1 MQIRE
6 AFMLDIIATDNRT
19 LNVLTLAKKVA
30 AFNVPVLIQGETGTG
45 KEYISKYI
53 HANAFA
59 ECQDAPYIGVNC
71 AAIPENMLESTL
83 FGYEK
88 GAFTG
93 ATNTVSGKLE
103 LANKG
108 TLLLDEIGELPLA
121 LQAKLLRVLQ
131 ENKVERLG
139 GHRQINLTFRL
150 IACTNKNLEKE
161 VAEGRFREDLFYRLN
176 VVHIDV
182 PPLRER
188 QADILPLAEHFIQ
201 KYTSML
207 GRNVKLSE
215 SARRSLTT
223 HQWPGNIRELENTIQ
238 RGMIMNRD
246 GVVYPDMLG
255 IPQTA
260 PIRHAEP
267 MLTESAAV
275 APTTANP
282 VSAAPGDLRLHGR
295 FAQYEYIA
303 DLMRTYQGNKSKI
316 ADLLG
321 ITPRALRYRLASMR
335 KYGIEIFS

>member
-1 MQIRE
+1 
-6 AFMLDIIATDNRT
+6 MLDIIATDNRT

-45 KEYISKYI
+45 KEYITKYI

-59 ECQDAPYIGVNC
+59 EGQDAPYIGVNC

-93 ATNTVSGKLE
+93 ATHSVAGKLE
-103 LANKG
+103 MANKG
-108 TLLLDEIGELPLA
+108 TLLLDEIGDLPLT

-139 GHRQINLTFRL
+139 GHRQIALSFRL
-150 IACTNKNLEKE
+150 IACTNKNLAVE

-176 VVHIDV
+176 VVNIDV
-182 PPLRER
+182 PPLRDR
-188 QADILPLAEHFIQ
+188 RDDILPLANHFIQ
-201 KYTSML
+201 KYTAML
-207 GRNVKLSE
+207 GRNVQLSE
-215 SARRSLTT
+215 SARRSMIT
-223 HQWPGNIRELENTIQ
+223 HDWPGNVRELENAIQ

-246 GVVYPDMLG
+246 GVIYPDLLG
-255 IPQTA
+255 IPQTT
-260 PIRHAEP
+260 PITHAEQPLSETSAVQP
-267 MLTESAAV
+267 MPVTPIAAE
-275 APTTANP
+275 N
-282 VSAAPGDLRLHGR
+282 SNLRLHGR
-295 FAQYEYIA
+295 VAQYQYIA
-303 DLMRTYQGNKSKI
+303 DLMRKYQGNKSKI

-335 KYGIEIFS
+335 KHGIEIFS

>member
-1 MQIRE
+1 
-6 AFMLDIIATDNRT
+6 MLDIIATDNRT

-30 AFNVPVLIQGETGTG
+30 VFNVPVLIQGETGTG
-45 KEYISKYI
+45 KEYIAKYI

-93 ATNTVSGKLE
+93 ATHTVAGKLE

-139 GHRQINLTFRL
+139 GHRQIDLNFRL
-150 IACTNKNLEKE
+150 IACTNKNLEAE
-161 VAEGRFREDLFYRLN
+161 VAAGRFREDLFYRLN

-188 QADILPLAEHFIQ
+188 REDIIPLATHFIQ

-215 SARRSLTT
+215 SAKRSLAT
-223 HQWPGNIRELENTIQ
+223 HQWPGNVRELENAIQ

-260 PIRHAEP
+260 PVSHAEP
-267 MLTESAAV
+267 TLSETSVIASSAV
-275 APTTANP
+275 STVTAGQ
-282 VSAAPGDLRLHGR
+282 GDLRLHGR